1 MYLLK
6 IVCKNSYHCLGTFIV
21 KTYVNLYT
29 TSQCRTDVKWTFK
42 WGCLYI
48 HVFGAKFVSY
58 NCANIL
64 DPIIQFMSQVCS
76 SRPVGG
82 QVQGCVQAFIITY
95 MIFIQAWLVDLFI
108 DVVFVSRGFRFL
120 FLYVYVLADFCVYS
134 CTRLIYMF
142 LLMYFLVYFLSRK
155 HMQASLSFIQQ
166 SVLGQVQSLFQSELS
181 IQCNLEL
188 PPSNESIL
196 SFP

>member
-64 DPIIQFMSQVCS
+64 DPII
-76 SRPVGG
+76 
-82 QVQGCVQAFIITY
+82 
-95 MIFIQAWLVDLFI
+95 
-108 DVVFVSRGFRFL
+108 
-120 FLYVYVLADFCVYS
+120 
-134 CTRLIYMF
+134 
-142 LLMYFLVYFLSRK
+142 
-155 HMQASLSFIQQ
+155 
-166 SVLGQVQSLFQSELS
+166 
-181 IQCNLEL
+181 
-188 PPSNESIL
+188 
-196 SFP
+196 